1 MDLHL
6 PQFSQEIYF
15 AKDTLLQ
22 LDSCGVDF
30 GVAGEPVQEML
41 SSDNLITGLL
51 LLCFV
56 MMLVAY
62 LHFKPYLAT
71 QYRALF
77 HVPRSDREM
86 PGETMSELR
95 VKLLLAFQ
103 TCLLSSVIIYF
114 FTKAYVSESFVVE
127 SDYLLILFFL
137 GMLMGYALLKTIL
150 RSVVNGVFFAGKRNR
165 HVLRSMLLVT
175 ASQGV
180 LIFPALLLYVH
191 FNVSLQNILYYFL
204 FVVVLG
210 KLLAFYKAYVIFF
223 RQKGGFLQIILYFC
237 ALEIVPLAILV
248 GTWMVLVDSLKVN
261 Y

>member
-56 MMLVAY
+56 MTLVVYSFFRVY
-62 LHFKPYLAT
+62 LPE
-71 QYRALF
+71 QYRAF
-77 HVPRSDREM
+77 SYIPRSA
-86 PGETMSELR
+86 GELPRDSRLEYNLKR
-95 VKLLLAFQ
+95 LLTFQ
-103 TCLLSSVIIYF
+103 TCLLFSVGLYF
-114 FTKAYVSESFVVE
+114 FVKTRITDGFILF
-127 SDYLLILFFL
+127 SDYYLVAFFL
-137 GMLMGYALLKTIL
+137 GTLIVYVLLKGMLYTMAN
-150 RSVVNGVFFAGKRNR
+150 VVFFNGKRNR
-165 HVLRSMLLVT
+165 HFIQSLLLVS
-175 ASQGV
+175 AAQGV
-180 LIFPALLLYVH
+180 LIFPAVLLYVH
-191 FNVSLQNILYYFL
+191 FGVSLQIILYYVL